1 VSAGPLWTPTTE
13 WLAGSTT
20 LAFARAHGC
29 SSFED
34 LYARSI
40 ADPAWF
46 WDAVSDHLGL
56 QWDTPYTA
64 VLDESD
70 GVPWARWFVGGRL
83 NLAWNCV
90 GRHVAGGNG
99 EADAIRWEGEDG
111 DTRTLTYHD
120 LEERTGLFAAQLAAL
135 GVAPGDRVAL
145 VMPMTPEVVIAFYA
159 IARLGA
165 VIVPIFSGFSAAAIA
180 SRLVDCGVVCVVTTD
195 GYPRRQK
202 PIVIKA
208 TVDEAVA
215 QAPGVRHVIVQRH
228 LGAAVPWDEA
238 RDRWWHELPD
248 AAPAPYLSVDSEHPL
263 MVAYTSGTT
272 GRPKGA
278 VHVHGGF
285 LVKIAQEVAFQA
297 DLKAG
302 EALCWLTDMG
312 WIMGPWE
319 TVGTHAVGGV
329 LVLFDG
335 APDFPDAGRIWRL
348 VERHRIAFL
357 GVSPTLIRSLMGHGS
372 EHAAATDL
380 SSLRAFGGTGE
391 PWNPA
396 PYAWLQQEVGG
407 GMRPIVNISGGT
419 EIAACFVAADGC
431 LVHRSCSLGRPSLG
445 MAMDVLDNDGQPIRE
460 AVGELVCTRPWPGM
474 TRGIWGDPERYLAT
488 YWARWPD
495 VWVHGDWASIDEHGD
510 WYLHGRSDDTL
521 NIAGKR
527 IGPAE
532 FESVLVAHPDVVEA
546 CAAGV
551 PHPVKGE
558 TVRLYVTLRPAVE
571 PDEVLRT
578 ALREL
583 VERGLGSSFRPESIQ
598 FVRTLPR
605 TRSGKIVRRAV
616 RAVVLGE
623 DPGDLSTLEDA
634 TALDA
639 IRAAV

>member
-1 VSAGPLWTPTTE
+1 MEALWTPSAQ

-29 SSFED
+29 RTFDE
-34 LYARSI
+34 LYARSV

-46 WDAVSDHLGL
+46 WDAVSTHLAIE
-56 QWDTPYTA
+56 WDAPYTA
-64 VLDESD
+64 IVDESD
-70 GVPWARWFVGGRL
+70 GAPWARWFVGGRL

-90 GRHVAGGNG
+90 GRHAVGLPAGS
-99 EADAIRWEGEDG
+99 EAIRWEGEDG
-111 DTRTLTYHD
+111 ATSSVTYAE
-120 LEERTGLFAAQLAAL
+120 LEERSGRFAGQLSQL
-135 GVAPGDRVAL
+135 GVGVGDRVAL
-145 VMPMTPEVVIAFYA
+145 VLPMTPEVVVAFYA

-165 VIVPIFSGFSAAAIA
+165 VVVPIFSGFSAAAIA
-180 SRLVDCGVVCVVTTD
+180 SRLVDCGVVCVVTAD
-195 GYPRRQK
+195 GYRRRQK

-208 TVDEAVA
+208 TVDEAVRD
-215 QAPGVRHVIVQRH
+215 APTVRAVVVHRYI
-228 LGAAVPWDEA
+228 GIDVPWDA
-238 RDRWWHELPD
+238 SRDRWWHELPD
-248 AAPAPYLSVDSEHPL
+248 TAAADYRSVDSEHPL
-263 MVAYTSGTT
+263 LVAYTSGTT

-285 LVKIAQEVAFQA
+285 LVKIAQEVAFAA

-329 LVLFDG
+329 LVLYDG
-335 APDFPDAGRIWRL
+335 APDFPDPGRIWRV
-348 VERHRIAFL
+348 VERHRVAFL
-357 GVSPTLIRSLMGHGS
+357 GVSPTLIRALMGHGA
-372 EHAAATDL
+372 EHAAAADL
-380 SSLRAFGGTGE
+380 ASLRAFGGTGE

-396 PYAWLQQEVGG
+396 PYAWLQQQVGG
-407 GMRPIVNISGGT
+407 GTRPIVNISGGT

-431 LVHRSCSLGRPSLG
+431 LEHRSCSLGRPSLG
-445 MAMDVLDNDGQPIRE
+445 MAMDVFDPDGQPLRG

-474 TRGIWGDPERYLAT
+474 TRGIWGDRERYLDT
-488 YWARWPD
+488 YWSRWPD

-532 FESVLVAHPDVVEA
+532 FESALVAHPDVVEA

-558 TVRLYVTLRPAVE
+558 TVRLYATLRAGVE
-571 PDEVLRT
+571 PSEELRV
-578 ALREL
+578 ALRAL
-583 VERGLGSSFRPESIQ
+583 IERGLGSSFRPESVQ

-605 TRSGKIVRRAV
+605 TRSGKIVRRVV

-623 DPGDLSTLEDA
+623 DPGDLSTLEDP
-634 TALDA
+634 TALAAITDA
-639 IRAAV
+639 L